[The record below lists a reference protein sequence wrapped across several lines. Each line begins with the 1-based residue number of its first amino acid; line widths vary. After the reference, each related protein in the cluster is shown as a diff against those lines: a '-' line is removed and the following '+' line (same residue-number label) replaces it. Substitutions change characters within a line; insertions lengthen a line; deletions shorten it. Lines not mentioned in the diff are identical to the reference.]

1 MIILANVYVYKQE
14 LTFPDLS
21 TADTTNTLLLDPVD
35 GDLLLSPSGIGIKLS
50 SRPSRR
56 CGLDLASDSLGGSLY
71 LRLSVPERDDDEIA
85 QLEPQEQQ
93 LEELLPE

>member
-1 MIILANVYVYKQE
+1 MYTKQA

-21 TADTTNTLLLDPVD
+21 TADTTSTLLLDPVE
-35 GDLLLSPSGIGIKLS
+35 GDLLLSPSGIGMKLS

-71 LRLSVPERDDDEIA
+71 FRLNVPERDDDEIA